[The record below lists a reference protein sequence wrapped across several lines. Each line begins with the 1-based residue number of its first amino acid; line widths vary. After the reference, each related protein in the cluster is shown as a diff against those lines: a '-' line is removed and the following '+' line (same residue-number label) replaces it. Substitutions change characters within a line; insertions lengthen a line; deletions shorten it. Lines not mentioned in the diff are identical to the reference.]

1 MYIINICDQYMSW
14 KYLNNSFFLECLNQ
28 NWMKKTLNVTLVCQ
42 IFIICQFNIYKTE
55 KKRKNQETVVILRC
69 STKIW
74 YSYCDI
80 YLDCRAFIY
89 LFFCVITWICYCLKS
104 SLQSNLICDNINYL
118 IDPVHQCYSLMYH
131 ILKEYHWCNCLFF
144 IE

>member
-1 MYIINICDQYMSW
+1 MWSIHKLKIFKQFI
-14 KYLNNSFFLECLNQ
+14 FFLMFESKLNATNIKCNNGLLNFYNLSIQ
-28 NWMKKTLNVTLVCQ
+28 YIWNRKKM
-42 IFIICQFNIYKTE
+42 
-55 KKRKNQETVVILRC
+55 KNQETVVILRC

-89 LFFCVITWICYCLKS
+89 LFFCKITWICYCLKS
-104 SLQSNLICDNINYL
+104 SLQSNLFCDNINYL

-131 ILKEYHWCNCLFF
+131 ILKEYRWCNCLFF